1 MSIDALATQIKRLAG
16 SRRRPTF
23 FSAAGVNRRELPQSD
38 FLRFLLD
45 PSEKHGLGDAF
56 LKRFL
61 QRSLA
66 GHPVPNISWWA
77 DLLSTD
83 LKDTVVERETNHI
96 DLLIVNKRRRFAII
110 IENKIDSKEHSDQLA
125 RYWKTVSQNYGF
137 ANQCLGLFLTPNRVA
152 PSDDRYLAVSYGSVC
167 KAGEQVLRENA
178 GIMNQRARELIVE
191 FVRHIREEY
200 MGDPHSCAVA
210 WNIHRQFSEELDFI
224 ASHPPMSQVHQQVE
238 SMIRETASQKKEIEW
253 EDSERDNICFILPEW
268 HRRPPTADLPKQ
280 TGYRSFLLFWFEDFE
295 DSVTLYFGVADQSP
309 FLREKMTQ
317 MLSASEKG
325 WGQQHAV
332 VHTSD
337 GWNQIWSRR
346 FLGSFDEIR
355 HLEREEVF
363 NRLQDRWN
371 WFLEKDLPKFRRG
384 IALALSGVL

>member
-61 QRSLA
+61 QRSL
-66 GHPVPNISWWA
+66 
-77 DLLSTD
+77 
-83 LKDTVVERETNHI
+83 
-96 DLLIVNKRRRFAII
+96 
-110 IENKIDSKEHSDQLA
+110 
-125 RYWKTVSQNYGF
+125 
-137 ANQCLGLFLTPNRVA
+137 
-152 PSDDRYLAVSYGSVC
+152 
-167 KAGEQVLRENA
+167 
-178 GIMNQRARELIVE
+178 
-191 FVRHIREEY
+191 
-200 MGDPHSCAVA
+200 A